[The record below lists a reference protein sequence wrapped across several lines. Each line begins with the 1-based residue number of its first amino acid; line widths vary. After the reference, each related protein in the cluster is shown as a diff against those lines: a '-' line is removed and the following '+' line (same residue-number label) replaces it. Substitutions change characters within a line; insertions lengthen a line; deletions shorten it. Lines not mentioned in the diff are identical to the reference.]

1 MSKTSD
7 ILTQLSVK
15 RGEKF
20 DDSRLVTPLE
30 CLKQIVA
37 DIESGKEPAPD
48 QMVVTS
54 LTFSTK
60 NKDRHIT
67 DYHYAGL
74 NFRDALALLEIAK
87 HDLLKQ

>member
-1 MSKTSD
+1 MKQP
-7 ILTQLSVK
+7 TQISVK
-15 RGEKF
+15 RANKF

-30 CLKQIVA
+30 CLKQIVC
-37 DIESGKEPAPD
+37 DIESGHLSAPD
-48 QMVVTS
+48 QMIVSS

-60 NKDRHIT
+60 DKDRHIT

-74 NFRDALALLEIAK
+74 NFRDAVALLEITK